1 MTAAGALVW
10 RRSPSGV
17 VDLALI
23 HRPRYNDWSFPKGK
37 SRAGEPLLLT
47 ALREVTEETGYTV
60 VLGVRLGTTRYLV
73 AAGEK
78 VVHYWAAQPS
88 GKQFHPSEEV
98 DELRWVPL
106 PEVAE
111 LLTHPRDRVLLGG
124 LEVATASTGTV
135 LLVRHPDAGERERWH
150 GDQDLR
156 PLTPTGLHQAQTLR
170 RLLPAFGPRRVYSAP
185 PLRCRQ
191 AVEGLATDLGVPVT
205 LEPLLSEQ
213 GYQRDPT
220 AGLNRLIKI
229 AAGPGPAVVCSQG
242 GVIPGLLRTLAGKAG
257 LRLPEVRSEK
267 GSFWALFFGD
277 GPLTPLVLL
286 AADYYD
292 DALR

>member
-1 MTAAGALVW
+1 
-10 RRSPSGV
+10 
-17 VDLALI
+17 VDVAMI

-37 SRAGEPLLLT
+37 SRTGEPLLLT
-47 ALREVTEETGYTV
+47 ALREVTEETGHAV
-60 VLGVRLGTTRYLV
+60 VLGVRLGTTRYFV

-78 VVHYWAAQPS
+78 VVHYWAAQPTGGHFRAS
-88 GKQFHPSEEV
+88 DEV

-106 PEVAE
+106 PQVAS
-111 LLTHPRDRVLLGG
+111 LLTHTHDRVLLGG
-124 LEVATASTGTV
+124 LEGATASTGTV
-135 LLVRHPDAGERERWH
+135 LLVRHPDAGERESWP

-156 PLTPTGLHQAQTLR
+156 PLTPTGQQQAQALR
-170 RLLPAFGPRRVYSAP
+170 RLLPAFGPRRVHSAP

-220 AGLNRLIKI
+220 AGLNRLIDI
-229 AAGPGPAVVCSQG
+229 AAGPGPAVICSQG
-242 GVIPGLLRTLAGKAG
+242 GVIPGLLRTLAVKAG

-277 GPLTPLVLL
+277 GALTPLVLL

>member
-1 MTAAGALVW
+1 VTAAGALVW
-10 RRSPSGV
+10 RRSPSGS

-37 SRAGEPLLLT
+37 SRAGEPLLLA

-60 VLGVRLGTTRYLV
+60 VLGVRLGATRYLV

-88 GKQFHPSEEV
+88 GGQFYPSEEV

-106 PEVAE
+106 PQVAE
-111 LLTHPRDRVLLGG
+111 LLTHPHDRVLLGG

-135 LLVRHPDAGERERWH
+135 LLVRHPDAGERESWH

-156 PLTPTGLHQAQTLR
+156 PLTSRGLHQAQVLR

-191 AVEGLATDLGVPVT
+191 AVEGLATDLGVPVA

-220 AGLNRLIKI
+220 AGLNRLIDI

-242 GVIPGLLRTLAGKAG
+242 GVIPGLLRTLAVKAG
-257 LRLPEVRSEK
+257 LRIPEVRSEK

-277 GPLTPLVLL
+277 GPLSPLVLL